1 MRVFEELPEQTPD
14 NPTALTVGVFDGV
27 HLGHIH
33 LLNRTIEIASQN
45 NMLSAVITF
54 SNHPRTVLSPD
65 SPTNYLSSLEDRLTM
80 LEATGI
86 DIVVPLTFDGEL
98 SRLRAKEFTSILMD
112 KMNMAIL
119 VVGDDFVMGYQR
131 EGTTKVLESIG
142 IETGFSISVL
152 DPLSLGNTQISSTS
166 IRQAILTG
174 NMTAA
179 AELLG
184 RHFYINAKVIHGDA
198 RGRTMGFPT
207 ANLKVDSP
215 HIIPIDGIY
224 ATYTTIDRKKYSSA
238 TSIGL
243 RPTFG
248 GKERVVETFVLDYTG
263 DLYGSDIKVEFVE
276 RVRDQVYFE
285 TADALAEQM
294 DSDIYNIR
302 NLLNNKRHDM
312 QN

>member
-1 MRVFEELPEQTPD
+1 
-14 NPTALTVGVFDGV
+14 
-27 HLGHIH
+27 
-33 LLNRTIEIASQN
+33 
-45 NMLSAVITF
+45 
-54 SNHPRTVLSPD
+54 
-65 SPTNYLSSLEDRLTM
+65 
-80 LEATGI
+80 
-86 DIVVPLTFDGEL
+86 
-98 SRLRAKEFTSILMD
+98 
-112 KMNMAIL
+112 
-119 VVGDDFVMGYQR
+119 
-131 EGTTKVLESIG
+131 
-142 IETGFSISVL
+142 
-152 DPLSLGNTQISSTS
+152 
-166 IRQAILTG
+166 
-174 NMTAA
+174 MTAA

-207 ANLKVDSP
+207 ANLEVDSP